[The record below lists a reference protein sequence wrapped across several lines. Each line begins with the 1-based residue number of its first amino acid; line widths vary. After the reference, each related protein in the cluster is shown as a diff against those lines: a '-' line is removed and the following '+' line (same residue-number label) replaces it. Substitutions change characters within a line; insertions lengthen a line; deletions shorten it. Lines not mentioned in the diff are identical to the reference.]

1 MSDHDTLDEEADLVH
16 RLAARAWKLHTH
28 LEYAG
33 VPQEDQDL
41 LFIEITAAEA
51 RSFLLIAH
59 HVGHLDAR
67 FLFKDPN
74 DRDGSGFDWH
84 KTVHLTHSMPKG
96 LSMPERGK
104 VWTEMY
110 GLKLVWIGN

>member
-1 MSDHDTLDEEADLVH
+1 MSDHEDLADSADLVH

-33 VPQEDQDL
+33 VPQADQDL
-41 LFIEITAAEA
+41 LFIEITQDEA
-51 RSFLLIAH
+51 RSFLQTAQY
-59 HVGHLDAR
+59 VGHLDAR
-67 FLFKDPN
+67 FLFQDPN

-84 KTVHLTHSMPKG
+84 KTVHLTHQMPRG
-96 LSMPERGK
+96 LSLPERGK

-110 GLKLVWIGN
+110 GIKLVWLGN